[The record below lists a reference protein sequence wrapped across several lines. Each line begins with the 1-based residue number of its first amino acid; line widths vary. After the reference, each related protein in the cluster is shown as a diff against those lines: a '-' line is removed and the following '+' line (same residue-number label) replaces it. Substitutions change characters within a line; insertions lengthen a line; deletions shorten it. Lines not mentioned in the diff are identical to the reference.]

1 MIYEFCNTYNIYKY
15 CAVEADSLEE
25 AIIRLQLPENKF
37 ERKSEKEK
45 LINTTYRYH
54 LDDGQI
60 IRKSFELDSKQVI
73 NKRHKH
79 LIIRQ
84 IELLRITL
92 FISMI

>member
-54 LDDGQI
+54 LDDGQLIMTI
-60 IRKSFELDSKQVI
+60 IQQLLSDLYMPRY
-73 NKRHKH
+73 
-79 LIIRQ
+79 LIDM
-84 IELLRITL
+84 TV
-92 FISMI
+92 S

>member
-45 LINTTYRYH
+45 LHVFFLKNYLIYLKTK
-54 LDDGQI
+54 I
-60 IRKSFELDSKQVI
+60 IIQ
-73 NKRHKH
+73 
-79 LIIRQ
+79 
-84 IELLRITL
+84 
-92 FISMI
+92 